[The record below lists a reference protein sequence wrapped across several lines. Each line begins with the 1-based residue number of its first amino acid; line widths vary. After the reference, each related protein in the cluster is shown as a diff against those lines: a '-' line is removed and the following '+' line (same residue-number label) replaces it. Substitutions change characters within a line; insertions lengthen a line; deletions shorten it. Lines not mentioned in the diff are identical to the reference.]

1 MFPEPL
7 YRHGVYRTTK
17 NWRQKTERYRLVGSR
32 CKSCG
37 QLWWPKRSAGVA
49 GVCGTCNSRDLED
62 YEFSHEGEAFGC
74 FAESTLHPLPVLQGQ
89 EVYGDGRIFTM
100 VKLKEGVY
108 VGPTE
113 IVDCP
118 PERVKEGMKV
128 RMVTRKLRRESNGS
142 WMYGYM
148 WVPVEE

>member
-17 NWRQKTERYRLVGSR
+17 MWRQRGGRYRLVGSR

-37 QLWWPKRSAGVA
+37 QLWWPSRIA
-49 GVCGTCNSRDLED
+49 GVCGKCNSRDLED
-62 YEFSHEGEAFGC
+62 YEFSHEGGVVLVH
-74 FAESTLHPLPVLQGQ
+74 FAEAARYPIPPLHGY
-89 EVYGDGRIFTM
+89 EVYGDSRIYAL

-108 VGPTE
+108 IGPTE
-113 IVDCP
+113 IADCS
-118 PERVKEGMKV
+118 PEQVRDGMRVK
-128 RMVTRKLRRESNGS
+128 MVTRKLRRESNGN

-148 WVPVEE
+148 WVPAEI

>member
-17 NWRQKTERYRLVGSR
+17 MWREQAERYRLVGSH

-37 QLWWPKRSAGVA
+37 QLWWPKRS
-49 GVCGTCNSRDLED
+49 GVCGKCNSRDLED
-62 YEFSHEGEAFGC
+62 HEFKKEGVVTAC
-74 FAESTLHPLPVLQGQ
+74 FIESEQSPFEPLQGY
-89 EVYGDGRIFTM
+89 EVYGDSRIM
-100 VKLKEGVY
+100 AIIKLEEGVY

-118 PERVKEGMKV
+118 LGEAKEGLRVK
-128 RMVTRKLRRESNGS
+128 MVTRKLRRESNGN

-148 WVPVEE
+148 WVAAKD

>member
-17 NWRQKTERYRLVGSR
+17 MWRQRRERYRLVGSR
-32 CKSCG
+32 CQSCG
-37 QLWWPKRSAGVA
+37 QLWWPRRIA
-49 GVCGTCNSRDLED
+49 GVCGKCNSRNLED
-62 YEFSHEGEAFGC
+62 FEFSHEGEVIAC
-74 FAESTLHPLPVLQGQ
+74 FVEATKFPYPLLQGF
-89 EVYGDGRIFTM
+89 EVYGDSRIHAM

-108 VGPTE
+108 IGPTE

-118 PERVKEGMKV
+118 PEQIKEGMKV
-128 RMVTRKLRRESNGS
+128 KMVTRKLRRESNGN

-148 WVPVEE
+148 WVRAEE

>member
-7 YRHGVYRTTK
+7 YRHAVYRTTK
-17 NWRQKTERYRLVGSR
+17 MWRQRGERYRLLGSR

-37 QLWWPKRSAGVA
+37 QVWWPRRTGR
-49 GVCGTCNSRDLED
+49 VCGKCNSRDLED
-62 YEFSHEGEAFGC
+62 YQFSHEGEVFVH
-74 FAESTLHPLPVLQGQ
+74 FAEATKYPIPVLHGY
-89 EVYGDGRIFTM
+89 EVYAASRIYAL
-100 VKLKEGVY
+100 VKLKEGIY

-118 PERVKEGMKV
+118 SEKVVNGMKV
-128 RMVTRKLRRESNGS
+128 KMVTRKLRRESNGN

-148 WVPVEE
+148 WVPAED